1 MNRIAIST
9 LTAQN
14 ISGNPLLTYTYTAD
28 ADRELLVQVSASG
41 LAGNGSYGACL
52 TRQIGG
58 TGAAYQS
65 PSALVPLANGVTTL
79 TVLTTSLAVETGDV
93 VKVYLAGQAADT
105 SVSIVTEV
113 FDVLSEVA
121 AVKAVT
127 DKLDTAL
134 EPDGAVYRLVASSAG
149 AGSETVTIEC
159 LDASSLPLEGVAVWV
174 TDDLAGSSIKAG
186 TLYSNT
192 LGRVTVYLDP
202 GAYYVWRQ
210 GGANWSNPQSI
221 TVTDL

>member
-1 MNRIAIST
+1 MANVTFFAEAQFTASKVGKTGLADVAVDVVEHNPATST
-9 LTAQN
+9 DNTTFLVAQAATEVLHGLYRLYFTGDEDRLYTAMFV
-14 ISGNPLLTYTYTAD
+14 TAD
-28 ADRELLVQVSASG
+28 ATVDAKE
-41 LAGNGSYGACL
+41 
-52 TRQIGG
+52 
-58 TGAAYQS
+58 
-65 PSALVPLANGVTTL
+65 VPA
-79 TVLTTSLAVETGDV
+79 LAVLLGRLGNLDADV
-93 VKVYLAGQAADT
+93 SDVPT
-105 SVSIVTEV
+105 VSEFEART
-113 FDVLSEVA
+113 LPS
-121 AVKAVT
+121 
-127 DKLDTAL
+127 
-134 EPDGAVYRLVASSAG
+134 

-174 TDDLAGSSIKAG
+174 TSDSAGANIKAG